1 MLTALLLLLIV
12 LALFGAGFA
21 MHLVWIAAAV
31 LLAVWL
37 IGFVVRSGER
47 AAWYRW

>member
-21 MHLVWIAAAV
+21 MHLIWIAAV
-31 LLAVWL
+31 TDDHLELP
-37 IGFVVRSGER
+37 
-47 AAWYRW
+47 